1 MALPEDNIDNPT
13 TTISSSPH
21 SISSGATIAFDPC
34 EDDKI
39 HKALKGIFFNPH
51 NPQSILSPSP
61 VVHLNCLKGNTPEGT
76 FGYRT
81 VVAEFEQ
88 DKSLHQ
94 VVWRCDGSSNTKA
107 GKSPSP
113 RKACVLVQC
122 Y

>member
-1 MALPEDNIDNPT
+1 L
-13 TTISSSPH
+13 
-21 SISSGATIAFDPC
+21 DPC
-34 EDDKI
+34 GDAKI
-39 HKALKGIFFNPH
+39 RRALKGIFPNPN

-76 FGYRT
+76 FGYCT

-88 DKSLHQ
+88 DNAVRQAIRRYNAGNS
-94 VVWRCDGSSNTKA
+94 TKA

-113 RKACVLVQC
+113 CKACMMVQC